1 MTRKD
6 YVAFAQIVKEL
17 NEFRYDNV
25 MVVAAMKM
33 ARLFAQ
39 DNDRFESV
47 RFFDACGINAE
58 QIQTAMAYDALDA
71 MSK

>member
-25 MVVAAMKM
+25 MVVAAAKM

-39 DNDRFESV
+39 DNDRFDAE

-58 QIQTAMAYDALDA
+58 HAATADRNMWGR
-71 MSK
+71 